1 MRLVLFPFLF
11 FLSMSLFGQQF
22 SERKIKRM
30 LKKIPQ
36 LEQAHLAVSVVQL
49 NEMKPKASYQDQHYM
64 TPASNTKLL
73 TFLAAVQQFDS
84 LPALYYREQDSL
96 LHFKATGYPLLFHP
110 FYPDT
115 SLAAFF
121 EQKKVWKYHPP
132 ISKMKPQGP
141 GWSWDDYGY
150 YYAAERSPF
159 PIFGNVIQAFGAPTS
174 LQWVPQAFEKQL
186 VVDSLGPNLKRE
198 KFKNQFRY
206 NPEAW
211 KAQDTLYRPFIT
223 SDTLFV
229 RLLEQQIRQPVKMEE
244 QPLELPWEV
253 LYTHR
258 EELLYKAVL
267 QDSDNG
273 IAEALLALISQ
284 NRFEQMDIEKIID
297 TLQTQWS
304 TWLPDPLEWVDGS
317 GISRYNMVTPR
328 TLIAVLKKI
337 HQTVG
342 WQKIQ
347 TYFPKSGVSGTLTA
361 YPNLIN
367 VYAKTG
373 TLRHNHNLSGYWE
386 SPKGNKYAFSIMVNH
401 YTVSTRE
408 IRQGIT
414 ELLQHFQKKLN

>member
-1 MRLVLFPFLF
+1 MRFSFFSFLF
-11 FLSMSLFGQQF
+11 FLSISLFGQQF
-22 SERKIKRM
+22 SERKIRRI

-36 LEQAHLAVSVVQL
+36 FDQAHLALSVAPL
-49 NEMKPKASYQDQHYM
+49 NEAKPKASFRDKHYM

-73 TFLAAVQQFDS
+73 TFLAAVEKFDS
-84 LPALYYREQDSL
+84 LPALYYQKKDSV

-110 FYPDT
+110 YYPDT
-115 SLAAFF
+115 TLAAFF
-121 EQKKVWKYHPP
+121 KQKKIWKYHPP

-141 GWSWDDYGY
+141 GWSWDDYSY

-159 PIFGNVIQAFGAPTS
+159 PIFGNVVQAFYTANTQQ
-174 LQWVPQAFEKQL
+174 LVPQAFEKEL
-186 VVDSLGPNLKRE
+186 LVDSLGPNLKRD

-211 KAQDTLYRPFIT
+211 KIQDTLYRPFLT
-223 SDTLFV
+223 SDTLFA
-229 RLLEQQIRQPVKMEE
+229 RLLEQQIMQPVKIEK
-244 QPLELPWEV
+244 QSLELPWEV
-253 LYTHR
+253 LYTYQ
-258 EELLYKAVL
+258 EERLYKALL

-273 IAEALLALISQ
+273 IAEALLAMISQ
-284 NRFEQMDIEKIID
+284 SLFEKMDIKNTID
-297 TLQTQWS
+297 TLEKQWS

-328 TLIAVLKKI
+328 TMISVLKKI
-337 HQTVG
+337 HQRVG

-361 YPNLIN
+361 YPNLKN

-373 TLRHNHNLSGYWE
+373 TLRHNHNLSGYWQ

-401 YTVSTRE
+401 YTASTRE
-408 IRQGIT
+408 TREGIT
-414 ELLQHFQKKLN
+414 ELLHLFQKKLN

>member
-1 MRLVLFPFLF
+1 
-11 FLSMSLFGQQF
+11 
-22 SERKIKRM
+22 M

-36 LEQAHLAVSVVQL
+36 LEQAHLAVSVVPL
-49 NEMKPKASYQDQHYM
+49 SETKPKASYQDQHYM

-115 SLAAFF
+115 TLAAFF
-121 EQKKVWKYHPP
+121 EQKKIWKYHPP

-159 PIFGNVIQAFGAPTS
+159 PIFGNVVQAFRTPTS
-174 LQWVPQAFEKQL
+174 LQWVPQAFQKQL

-258 EELLYKAVL
+258 EERLYKAVL

-284 NRFEQMDIEKIID
+284 NRLEQMDIEKTID
-297 TLQTQWS
+297 RLQAQWRP
-304 TWLPDPLEWVDGS
+304 WLPDPLEWVDGS

-337 HQTVG
+337 HQKVG

-361 YPNLIN
+361 YPNLKN

-401 YTVSTRE
+401 YTASTRE
-408 IRQGIT
+408 IREGIT

>member
-1 MRLVLFPFLF
+1 
-11 FLSMSLFGQQF
+11 MSLFGQQF

-36 LEQAHLAVSVVQL
+36 LEQAHLAVSVVPL
-49 NEMKPKASYQDQHYM
+49 NETKPKASYQDQHYM

-115 SLAAFF
+115 TLAAFF

-132 ISKMKPQGP
+132 LANIKPQGP

-150 YYAAERSPF
+150 YYAAERSAF
-159 PIFGNVIQAFGAPTS
+159 PIFGNVVQAFRTPTS
-174 LQWVPQAFEKQL
+174 QQWVPQAFEKQL
-186 VVDSLGPNLKRE
+186 VLDSLGPNLKRE
-198 KFKNQFRY
+198 RSKNQFRY

-244 QPLELPWEV
+244 QPLEFPWEV

-284 NRFEQMDIEKIID
+284 NRFEEMDIEKTID
-297 TLQTQWS
+297 TLQDQWRP
-304 TWLPDPLEWVDGS
+304 WLPDPLEWVDGS

-337 HQTVG
+337 HQRVG

-361 YPNLIN
+361 YPNLKN

-401 YTVSTRE
+401 YTASTRE